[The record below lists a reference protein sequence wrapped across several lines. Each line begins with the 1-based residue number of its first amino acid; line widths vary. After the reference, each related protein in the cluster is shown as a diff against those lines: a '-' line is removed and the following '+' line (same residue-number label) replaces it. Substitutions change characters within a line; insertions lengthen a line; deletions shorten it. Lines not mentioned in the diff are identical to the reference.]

1 MITTIPQSNK
11 NFEVLCHYIK
21 VMALMGKPSLRQ
33 HIFCILPTLLSYRK
47 PFNENSTKTGVLHNL
62 CPPFISNTHGCGSGW
77 CRLLNGR
84 KDEKRE
90 LAGCCAHPFQVSRP
104 QKSRYPSPQLRAAPI
119 HRTSL
124 HYWPPSARPSVRLP
138 ARPAE
143 CRVRFRFCDTTS
155 KAVDAAAAGGRA
167 RAGRGSGER
176 KRGCETAALIL
187 T

>member
-1 MITTIPQSNK
+1 MPAIH
-11 NFEVLCHYIK
+11 L
-21 VMALMGKPSLRQ
+21 Q
-33 HIFCILPTLLSYRK
+33 HARMR
-47 PFNENSTKTGVLHNL
+47 
-62 CPPFISNTHGCGSGW
+62 GCGSGW

-124 HYWPPSARPSVRLP
+124 HYWPPSARPSVRPP

-155 KAVDAAAAGGRA
+155 EAVDAAAGAGGRG
-167 RAGRGSGER
+167 RAEGAGSENAGVKLRRSFSLELWRRRRRRPLIVRLRHPPPPPRIQICRNVGR
-176 KRGCETAALIL
+176 RGRRRGQK
-187 T
+187 